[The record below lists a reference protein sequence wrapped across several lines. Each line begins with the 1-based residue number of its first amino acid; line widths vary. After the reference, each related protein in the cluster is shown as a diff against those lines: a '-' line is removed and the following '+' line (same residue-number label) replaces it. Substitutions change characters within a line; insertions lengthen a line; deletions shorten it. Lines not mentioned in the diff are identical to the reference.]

1 MGKTKQLIKKY
12 SRQLSQVTL
21 LCFFI
26 LVITCFMPR
35 EKKTIIDF
43 KEGAPWKHEQLIAD
57 FSFDVPKPD
66 NAIDAEKD
74 SILARV
80 LPHFKYAPAAA
91 DTVCARLATILS
103 NDTLFSSYQELP
115 DSYTGKLKSIYSK
128 GIISDKDAKFI
139 RANGYSAM
147 ECDNGTK
154 KCSDLTSC
162 SEAIK
167 TIAALNGGLAGNI
180 ALDEIIKPNYSFD
193 SLRTAIMTEQ
203 ELAKIVPT
211 LTSVQQGQKIIGEGD
226 VVDYTKYHTISTYL
240 DEAKK
245 LESAKSRINRGKI
258 LLGQILF
265 VIIAMFLAYAYLE
278 LYQPEVVHNAY
289 KFIFCILSA
298 SVFPVIVGIMLAFE
312 NSNIFMLPFAIVPM
326 MLCLFVNNQSAIVIH
341 TITILMCST
350 MLSGQYEFVLLQIAA
365 GYSMILSLKEL
376 SSRSQMFR
384 CVLIAFATYSL
395 VYLCYTAIT
404 STSKMN
410 INYDM
415 YIQFAISSLLTLIAY
430 PIMVVIEKIFHFVSN
445 VTLIELSNLNAQL
458 LQKLS
463 QEAPG
468 TFQHS
473 IQVSNL
479 AAEAAR
485 AVGANSLLVRTGALY
500 HDIGKSENPI
510 YFTENQSGG
519 ISPHTGLSYIESAQI
534 IKKHVTDGLE
544 IAKHAGL
551 PKNIQEFITTHHGAS
566 KTGWFYISYKN
577 EHPGEEIDEELF
589 TYPGPKPTTKEQAI
603 LMLADSTEAA
613 SHSIGIYTEENIN
626 KTVDNVVDGKLN
638 SGELSLSPLTF
649 QDIETIKNTF
659 KRRLMAIYHTRISYP
674 KENKETTEKNEEQQS
689 SVK

>member
-1 MGKTKQLIKKY
+1 MGKAKQFIKKY

-43 KEGAPWKHEQLIAD
+43 KEGTPWKHEQLIAS
-57 FSFDVPKPD
+57 FSFDVPKPE
-66 NAIDAEKD
+66 NAIKAEKD
-74 SILARV
+74 SVTARV
-80 LPHFKYAPAAA
+80 LPHFAYAPAVA
-91 DTVCARLATILS
+91 DTACTRLADSLS
-103 NDTLFSSYQELP
+103 NDILFSSYKELL
-115 DSYTGKLKSIYSK
+115 DSYTGRLKSIYRK
-128 GIISDKDAKFI
+128 GIIPDKDAGLI
-139 RANGYSAM
+139 RNYSTIACNN
-147 ECDNGTK
+147 ETK
-154 KCSDLTSC
+154 KSSDLTSC

-167 TIAALNGGLAGNI
+167 ALAALNGDLISNI
-180 ALDEIIKPNYSFD
+180 ALEDIIKPNYTFD
-193 SLRTAIMTEQ
+193 SLRTAIATEK
-203 ELAKIVPT
+203 EIAKIATT

-226 VVDYTKYHTISTYL
+226 VVDYTRYHTISTYL
-240 DEAKK
+240 DEVKK

-258 LLGQILF
+258 LFGQILF
-265 VIIAMFLAYAYLE
+265 VIIAMMLIYAYLE

-289 KFIFCILSA
+289 KFIFCILTA
-298 SVFPVIVGIMLAFE
+298 SVFPVIVGVMLAFE

-350 MLSGQYEFVLLQIAA
+350 MLGDQYEFVLLQVAA
-365 GYSMILSLKEL
+365 GYSVILSLKEL

-404 STSKMN
+404 STNDIDIS
-410 INYDM
+410 YDM

-430 PIMVVIEKIFHFVSN
+430 PIMIVIEKIFHFVSN
-445 VTLIELSNLNAQL
+445 VTLIELSNFNAQL

-500 HDIGKSENPI
+500 HDIGKTENPI

-519 ISPHTGLSYIESAQI
+519 ISPHAGLSYIESAQI
-534 IKKHVTDGLE
+534 IKKHVTAGLE
-544 IAKHAGL
+544 IARHAGL
-551 PKNIQEFITTHHGAS
+551 PKNIQDFIATHHGIS

-603 LMLADSTEAA
+603 LMLADCTEAA
-613 SHSIGIYTEENIN
+613 SHSIGTYTEENIN
-626 KTVDNVVDGKLN
+626 KTVDNVVDGKLH
-638 SGELSLSPLTF
+638 SQELSLSPLTF
-649 QDIETIKNTF
+649 QDIETIKNIF

-674 KENKETTEKNEEQQS
+674 KENKENEAKSE
-689 SVK
+689 